1 MRASSMPA
9 TSRPSCSTSRRTARS
24 HSTGTTRSRRGR
36 AWRARRGRHE
46 PRPAADVRDHD
57 PRTGDLPRV
66 RGDLEGADA
75 AAHAAHVGHERDPRH
90 RDRRC
95 DARRRR
101 RSQGHADDDHRARR
115 RRARL
120 GERRRRL
127 RRHRPDARDVQE
139 AGAQR
144 ARRVSRE
151 ATNLLY
157 LVTIVTFVLALR
169 FLSNPATARRGNQI
183 GAIGMLVAIVVTFAQ
198 DAIMS
203 YWEIGAGMAV
213 GGTFGAIAARRVRM
227 TAMPQMVAL
236 FNGVGGGAAALISLA
251 EFHNLAPDPGTL
263 KTDISAS
270 IVLSAIIGSIS
281 FAGSMIAF
289 EKLQEL
295 IGGRPIVYPLQQATN
310 ALLFLAIVAA
320 GIAIAA
326 GSERQWLIWALVLGS
341 LLFGVLFVL
350 PIGGA
355 DMPVVISLLNAF
367 TGLAAAATGFEL
379 ENNVLIVSGMLVGA
393 SGTMLTILMGRAM
406 NRSIANVLFGAF
418 GQLAPAAASTG
429 GSATNGDVRSAS
441 PEDVAVMLAYAQ
453 KVVFVPGYGM
463 AVAQAQ
469 HDVRALADLLESRGV
484 EVSYAIH
491 PVAGRMPG
499 HMNVLLAEAN
509 VPYPQLKEMDDA
521 NNEFPR
527 TDVALVIGANDV
539 VNPDA
544 RNNQG
549 SPIYGMPILNVDQSQ
564 QVVVLKRSM
573 NPGFAGIENPLFLNP
588 KTVMLFGD
596 AKSSVEKLAASVKAV

>member
-1 MRASSMPA
+1 M
-9 TSRPSCSTSRRTARS
+9 
-24 HSTGTTRSRRGR
+24 
-36 AWRARRGRHE
+36 
-46 PRPAADVRDHD
+46 
-57 PRTGDLPRV
+57 
-66 RGDLEGADA
+66 
-75 AAHAAHVGHERDPRH
+75 
-90 RDRRC
+90 
-95 DARRRR
+95 
-101 RSQGHADDDHRARR
+101 
-115 RRARL
+115 
-120 GERRRRL
+120 
-127 RRHRPDARDVQE
+127 
-139 AGAQR
+139 
-144 ARRVSRE
+144 SRE
-151 ATNLLY
+151 LTNLLY
-157 LVTIVTFVLALR
+157 LITIVTFVLALR
-169 FLSNPATARRGNQI
+169 FLSSPATARRGNQI
-183 GAIGMLVAIVVTFAQ
+183 GAVGMLIAIVVTFAQ
-198 DAIMS
+198 DEIVS
-203 YWEIGAGMAV
+203 YWEIGVGMAI
-213 GGTFGAIAARRVRM
+213 GGTFGLVAARKVRM

-236 FNGVGGGAAALISLA
+236 FNGVGGGAAALIALA
-251 EFHNLAPDPGTL
+251 EFHNRAPDPGTL
-263 KTDISAS
+263 KTDISTS
-270 IVLSAIIGSIS
+270 IMLSAIIGSIS

-289 EKLQEL
+289 AKLQEL
-295 IGGRPIVYPLQQATN
+295 IRGRPIVYPLQQPLN
-310 ALLFLAIVAA
+310 AALFVAVLAV

-326 GSERQWLIWALVLGS
+326 GVERQWLIWALVGGS

-355 DMPVVISLLNAF
+355 DMPVVISLLNAC

-418 GQLAPAAASTG
+418 GRLAPAGAVAGADSTDG
-429 GSATNGDVRSAS
+429 QVRSAS
-441 PEDVAVMLAYAQ
+441 AEDVAVMLAYAH

-469 HDVRALADLLESRGV
+469 HDVHRLAEMLESRGV
-484 EVSYAIH
+484 DVSFAIH

-521 NNEFPR
+521 NPEFSH

-544 RNNQG
+544 RNNAG
-549 SPIYGMPILNVDQSQ
+549 SPIYGMPILNVDEAQ

-596 AKSSVEKLAASVKAV
+596 AKDSIEQVTALVKNL